1 MKQVD
6 QSM

>member
-6 QSM
+6 MY